1 MKGNIMSHEVET
13 MAFVGAVPWHGL
25 GEPVSNEM
33 SPTEMMDAAGCNWEV
48 ALTSNH
54 YPPDHAHH
62 AGEPIEDSN
71 FIERIHDGKIL
82 GKYVAGHYKPVQN
95 IELFEFFEEFINN
108 GSMYLHTAGSL
119 FGGQKVW
126 CMASTKEGFYLDDKQ
141 QDEVVNNLLFT
152 ISHTGQDANSAL
164 NTPVRVVCANT
175 MRRAMADVDAI
186 VTHNH
191 RAIFDPETLKVAL
204 GVSSKNFG
212 ELEEFAKAC
221 AKRALSG
228 EEQIDFFKN
237 VFGGKERIEDT
248 GKVVQSEAVRKAM
261 AYFRGQ
267 EFSPVQK
274 KETKDATIAKLQEQV
289 EALRSG
295 KTIEDISA
303 GDRDIASEPDS
314 TINAGWDLPS
324 AKGTLWGA
332 FNTVTYMTD
341 HKPTRDFGA
350 DNRLNKA
357 FYGGGKDHKTIAYD
371 EAKELLKVA

>member
-1 MKGNIMSHEVET
+1 MSHEVET

-25 GEPVSNEM
+25 GESVSNEM

-54 YPPDHAHH
+54 YPPNHAHH

-324 AKGTLWGA
+324 ANGTLWGA

-350 DNRLNKA
+350 DYRLNKA

>member
-1 MKGNIMSHEVET
+1 MSHEVET
-13 MAFVGAVPWHGL
+13 MAFAGETPWHGL
-25 GEPVSNEM
+25 GQPVNNEM
-33 SPTEMMDAAGCNWEV
+33 SPHEMMTAAGCDWEV

-62 AGEPIEDSN
+62 AGEPIENSN
-71 FIERIHDGKIL
+71 FIERISDGKIL
-82 GKYVAGHYKPVQN
+82 GEYVAGDYKPVQN
-95 IELFEFFEEFINN
+95 VALFEFFEEFIND

-126 CMASTKEGFYLDDKQ
+126 CMASTKEGFYLGDQQ

-152 ISHTGQDANSAL
+152 ISHTGKHANSAL

-175 MRRAMADVDAI
+175 MRFALAGADEI
-186 VTHNH
+186 ITHNH
-191 RAIFDPETLKVAL
+191 RAVFDPEALKVAL

-228 EEQIDFFKN
+228 EEEIDFFKN
-237 VFGGKERIEDT
+237 VFGGKERIEDS

-289 EALRSG
+289 EALVAG
-295 KTIEDISA
+295 KTIEDISG
-303 GDRDIASEPDS
+303 GDRDIANEPAAAV
-314 TINAGWDLPS
+314 NAGWDLPS
-324 AKGTLWGA
+324 ANGTLWGA
-332 FNTVTYMTD
+332 FNTVTYMSD
-341 HKPTRDFGA
+341 HKPVRDHGD

-357 FYGGGKDHKTIAYD
+357 FYGDSGRDTKTIAYNK
-371 EAKELLKVA
+371 AKELLVA

>member
-1 MKGNIMSHEVET
+1 MSHEVET
-13 MAFVGAVPWHGL
+13 MAFVGDVPWHGL

-82 GKYVAGHYKPVQN
+82 GKYVAGYYKPVQN

-324 AKGTLWGA
+324 ANGTLWGA

-350 DNRLNKA
+350 DYRLNKA

>member
-1 MKGNIMSHEVET
+1 MSHEVET
-13 MAFVGAVPWHGL
+13 MAFAGAVPWHGL
-25 GEPVSNEM
+25 GEPVNNEM
-33 SPTEMMDAAGCNWEV
+33 SPYQMMEAAGCNWEV

-62 AGEPIEDSN
+62 AGEPIDNSN
-71 FIERIHDGKIL
+71 FIERISDGAIL
-82 GKYVAGHYKPVQN
+82 GEYVAGDYKPVQN
-95 IELFEFFEEFINN
+95 IELFEFFEEFIND

-126 CMASTKEGFYLDDKQ
+126 CMASTKEGFYLGDQQ

-152 ISHTGQDANSAL
+152 ISHTGEHANSAL
-164 NTPVRVVCANT
+164 NTPIRVVCANT
-175 MRRAMADVDAI
+175 MRLAMSDAEDI

-191 RAIFDPETLKVAL
+191 RAVFDPEALKVAL
-204 GVSSKNFG
+204 GVSSQNFG

-221 AKRALSG
+221 AKRALIG
-228 EEQIDFFKN
+228 DEEINFFKS

-248 GKVVQSEAVRKAM
+248 GKVVQSQAVRKAM

-267 EFSPVQK
+267 EFNETPK
-274 KETKDATIAKLQEQV
+274 NKETKDATIAKLQEQV
-289 EALRSG
+289 EALQSG

-324 AKGTLWGA
+324 ANGTLWGA

-341 HKPTRDFGA
+341 HKPTRDYGVDA
-350 DNRLNKA
+350 RLNKA
-357 FYGGGKDHKTIAYD
+357 FYGGGSGKDHKTVAYD